1 MTITRVD
8 GGVTAPKGFTAAG
21 IAAGIKSA
29 GAPDLA
35 VLASQVRCTAAAVF
49 TTNRLKG
56 AGVIVGRENLEDQHA
71 QAVVV
76 NSGNANACTGERGLL
91 DASEICRTLG
101 RLMNVP
107 STDVVP
113 SSTGVIGVYLPLP
126 AVRKGI
132 EEAHAQLSP
141 EGGSAMAEA
150 IITTDTHPK
159 QVAYKVVAAGQEV
172 HIGGCAKGAGM
183 IHPSMA
189 TMLCFLT
196 TDARVDPETLNRWLR
211 EAVDTTFNRLSVDG
225 DTSCCD
231 TVLILSNG
239 LSGGESIS
247 NEASE
252 LGAEFHRA
260 LGAICWDLARAL
272 ALDGEGVERACRIAV
287 RGAKSLEDAKKI
299 AKTIAVSPLVKTAI
313 AGGDPNWGRIINAAG
328 YSGVDFDP
336 GLADLWIGDI
346 RVMEKGEPAHFEETD
361 AAAIFRQ
368 EEFEVTLELNA
379 GREAYWYYTTDL
391 THGYVEINADYTH
404 RT

>member
-8 GGVTAPKGFTAAG
+8 GGVTASKGFTATG
-21 IAAGIKSA
+21 VAAGIKSG

-35 VLASQVRCTAAAVF
+35 VLASQVRCSAAAVF
-49 TTNRLKG
+49 TTNKLKG
-56 AGVIVGRENLEDQHA
+56 AGVVVGHENLQDRHA

-91 DASEICRTLG
+91 DASEMCRTLG
-101 RLMNVP
+101 RLMHIP
-107 STDVVP
+107 SADVVP

-126 AVRKGI
+126 NIRKGI
-132 EEAHAQLSP
+132 EDAHAQLSS
-141 EGGSAMAEA
+141 EGGASMAEA
-150 IITTDTHPK
+150 IMTTDTHPK
-159 QVAYKVVAAGQEV
+159 QVAYKIVAAGQEV

-183 IHPSMA
+183 IHPNMA

-196 TDARVDPETLNRWLR
+196 TDARVEPDTLDRWLR
-211 EAVDTTFNRLSVDG
+211 EAVDNSFNRMSVDG

-231 TVLILSNG
+231 TVLVLSNG
-239 LSGGESIS
+239 LSGGESIH

-252 LGAEFHRA
+252 LGAEFRRA

-287 RGAKSLEDAKKI
+287 RGAKSVDDAKQV

-336 GLADLWIGDI
+336 GLADLWIGEI
-346 RVMEKGEPAHFEETD
+346 RVMEKGQPAQFEESD
-361 AAAIFRQ
+361 AASVFRQ
-368 EEFEVTLELNA
+368 EEFEVTLDLNA
-379 GREAYWYYTTDL
+379 GREDYWYYTTDL
-391 THGYVEINADYTH
+391 THGYVDINADYTH